1 MAKKIL
7 LTLLFCVTQLAL
19 CPVFATCKPELQC
32 LQLDMC
38 TAPAPDSFRITSIG
52 GNFIALA
59 WTPAWIGANHT
70 LAVLENDGAGGWMT
84 FDTFHNV
91 PGSSY
96 TVEGL
101 ESGTEYR
108 FILATNCPS
117 GEPSELKTI
126 IDGITLIVDLAIIGR
141 NPNKPVAVDCSSIP
155 LNANWVGFKVEY
167 ESSGISIANFFEF
180 VIVETNQT
188 SSNFFSKVEIRRVF
202 RDHPIVAIDLFEDW
216 PTCNAPVLFDVGK
229 SFRMA
234 RLFGGGP
241 NKEFIGWIELY
252 QNSSSSISICPDY
265 DHPDLP
271 WKNAYKFTALVAP
284 KASVMPGCN
293 NRSDNITKVY
303 ANFKAQSPF
312 DQTLHVFSPF
322 SFSENRKTFF
332 QLLNTQGQTVWSER
346 MEMITSEVEFPTG
359 SITPGFYILQ
369 IETEGQTHALK
380 VIKG

>member
-202 RDHPIVAIDLFEDW
+202 RDHPIVAINSDNLW
-216 PTCNAPVLFDVGK
+216 PTCDAPLLIDVGT

-234 RLFGGGP
+234 RLFGSGP
-241 NKEFIGWIELY
+241 NFELIGWLNLV

-265 DHPDLP
+265 NHSILP
-271 WKNAYKFTALVAP
+271 WKNAYKFTALAAP
-284 KASVMPGCN
+284 KASTMPGCS
-293 NRSDNITKVY
+293 NRSENITTSY
-303 ANFKAQSPF
+303 ADFKAQSPF
-312 DQTLHVFSPF
+312 DETLHIFFPAFFSKGDKT
-322 SFSENRKTFF
+322 SFR
-332 QLLNTQGQTVWSER
+332 LLNTQGQTIWSDRIEV
-346 MEMITSEVEFPTG
+346 ITSEVVFPVR
-359 SITPGFYILQ
+359 SIISGLYILQ
-369 IETEGQTHALK
+369 IETEGETHSLK

>member
-70 LAVLENDGAGGWMT
+70 LAVLENDGAGGWVT
-84 FDTFHNV
+84 FDTLLNV

-96 TVEGL
+96 TVDGL

-155 LNANWVGFKVEY
+155 LDANWVGFKVEY
-167 ESSGISIANFFEF
+167 VSSGISIANFFEF
-180 VIVETNQT
+180 VVVDGNNA
-188 SSNFFSKVEIRRVF
+188 SGNFFSKVEIRRVF
-202 RDHPIVAIDLFEDW
+202 RDHPIVAIDPDEFW
-216 PTCNAPVLFDVGK
+216 PTCDVPVLLNISK

-234 RLFGGGP
+234 RLFGSGP
-241 NKEFIGWIELY
+241 NKERIGWINLV
-252 QNSSSSISICPDY
+252 QNSASSISICPEY
-265 DHPDLP
+265 NHPTLP
-271 WKNAYKFTALVAP
+271 WKNSYIFTALVAP
-284 KASVMPGCN
+284 KANSLPGCSD
-293 NRSDNITKVY
+293 RSGNVPLPY
-303 ANFKAQSPF
+303 ADFNAQSPF
-312 DQTLHVFSPF
+312 DQTLNVFFPK
-322 SFSENRKTFF
+322 SFSGDAKTIIR
-332 QLLNTQGQTVWSER
+332 LLNTQGQTVLDER
-346 MEMITSEVEFPTG
+346 IEMITSEVAIPVR
-359 SITPGFYILQ
+359 SIACGIYILQ
-369 IETEGQTHALK
+369 IETGGKMHSLK
-380 VIKG
+380 VIKA

>member
-126 IDGITLIVDLAIIGR
+126 IDGIALILDLAIIGR

-202 RDHPIVAIDLFEDW
+202 RDHPIVAIDPDEFW
-216 PTCNAPVLFDVGK
+216 PTCDVSLIPNVGTT
-229 SFRMA
+229 FRMA

-241 NKEFIGWIELY
+241 NKEFIGWIDLY
-252 QNSSSSISICPDY
+252 QNSSSSINICPDY

-284 KASVMPGCN
+284 KASSMPGCS
-293 NRSDNITKVY
+293 NRSENITTSY
-303 ANFKAQSPF
+303 ADLKAQSPF
-312 DQTLHVFSPF
+312 DETLHVFFPA
-322 SFSENRKTFF
+322 SFPEGEKTSFR
-332 QLLNTQGQTVWSER
+332 LLNTQGQVVLDKKI
-346 MEMITSEVEFPTG
+346 EMITSEIVLPIKTLA
-359 SITPGFYILQ
+359 PGIYILQ
-369 IETEGQTHALK
+369 IEMGGEAHSLK
-380 VIKG
+380 VIKV